1 MSMDKTIKDNRLIK
15 PKHLKIAVP
24 VILVLALILFV
35 IFRNPTSTYR
45 TEKDKT
51 TIEQVFKGPFQDFIL
66 VTGNVEPISI
76 VSLEALEAGR
86 VEKILIEEG
95 SMVKQGEV
103 ILTLRNENLNMS
115 FTDKASSY
123 AFLTNELNNQL
134 ISVKQQEITDKQDL
148 LTLDNDIS
156 EKKRKLEKTAR
167 LFVKEGV
174 SEEEYLSLKNSYETA
189 VKYRALKEQKMA
201 LDAELRANQR
211 TQIELNMKMIKQ
223 QLDNLNVKA
232 PVDGQLSNFSP
243 EIGQSVS
250 KGQSLG
256 QINVLTSYKISA
268 NIDEHY
274 IDRVKS
280 GLAATF
286 ERQTEQFSLMVTK
299 VYPQVVQGQFKVEFK
314 FNSTLPQ
321 NIRSGQSYNISLQL
335 GETEQAVQ
343 VARGGFFQS
352 TGGQWVYV
360 LSTDGSYALK
370 RNIRIGKQ
378 NPQFYEIL
386 EGLKSG
392 EKIITSSY
400 ETFGDNDKI
409 SFKY

>member
-1 MSMDKTIKDNRLIK
+1 MSMDRTIVDKRFIK
-15 PKHLKIAVP
+15 PKHLKIAFPAVL
-24 VILVLALILFV
+24 ILALILFI

-51 TIEQVFKGPFQDFIL
+51 TIEQVFKGPFQDFIRIN
-66 VTGNVEPISI
+66 GNVEPISV

-86 VEKILIEEG
+86 VERILIDEG
-95 SMVKQGEV
+95 SMVKKGDV

-134 ISVKQQEITDKQDL
+134 IAVKQQELSDKQDL

-167 LFVKEGV
+167 LFAKEGV

-189 VKYRALKEQKMA
+189 VKYREIKEQKMI
-201 LDAELRANQR
+201 LDAELRVNKR

-232 PVDGQLSNFSP
+232 PVDGQLSSFNA
-243 EIGQSVS
+243 EIGQSIS

-256 QINVLTSYKISA
+256 EVHVLTSYKITAS
-268 NIDEHY
+268 IDEHY
-274 IDRVKS
+274 IDRVKT
-280 GLAATF
+280 GLEATF
-286 ERQTEQFSLMVTK
+286 ERQSEQFDLVVAK
-299 VYPQVVQGQFKVEFK
+299 VYPQVNEGQFKVELK
-314 FNSTLPQ
+314 FESALPL

-343 VARGGFFQS
+343 IARGGFFQS

-360 LSTDGSYALK
+360 LSADGAYAVK

-386 EGLKSG
+386 EGLKPG

-400 ETFGDNDKI
+400 EMFGNNDKI
-409 SFKY
+409 SFK

>member
-1 MSMDKTIKDNRLIK
+1 
-15 PKHLKIAVP
+15 
-24 VILVLALILFV
+24 
-35 IFRNPTSTYR
+35 
-45 TEKDKT
+45 
-51 TIEQVFKGPFQDFIL
+51 
-66 VTGNVEPISI
+66 
-76 VSLEALEAGR
+76 
-86 VEKILIEEG
+86 
-95 SMVKQGEV
+95 
-103 ILTLRNENLNMS
+103 MS

-134 ISVKQQEITDKQDL
+134 IAVKQQEISDKQEL
-148 LTLDNDIS
+148 LAIDNDIS
-156 EKKRKLEKTAR
+156 EKKRKLEKTTR
-167 LFVKEGV
+167 LFAKGGV

-189 VKYRALKEQKMA
+189 VKNRELKEQKMA
-201 LDAELRANQR
+201 LDSELRANKR
-211 TQIELNMKMIKQ
+211 AQIELNMKMIKQ

-232 PVDGQLSNFSP
+232 PVDGQLANFDP

-256 QINVLTSYKISA
+256 QINVLTSYKITA

-280 GLAATF
+280 GLEATF
-286 ERQTEQFSLMVTK
+286 ERQTEKYSLEVSK
-299 VYPQVVQGQFKVEFK
+299 VYPQVNEGQFRLDLKFK
-314 FNSTLPQ
+314 SKLPQ

-335 GETEQAVQ
+335 GETEEAVQ
-343 VARGGFFQS
+343 IARGGFFQS

-360 LSTDGSYALK
+360 LSYDETFAVK

-378 NPQFYEIL
+378 NPQYYEVL
-386 EGLKSG
+386 EGLKPG

-409 SFKY
+409 RFN

>member
-1 MSMDKTIKDNRLIK
+1 MSMDKPITDSRLIK
-15 PKHLKIAVP
+15 PKHLRIAIP
-24 VILVLALILFV
+24 SLLVIALILFV
-35 IFRNPTSTYR
+35 VFRNPVSTYR
-45 TEKDKT
+45 TEKEKT
-51 TIEQVFKGPFQDFIL
+51 TIEQVFKGPFNDYIRING
-66 VTGNVEPISI
+66 TVEPISI
-76 VSLEALEAGR
+76 VTLEALEGGR

-95 SMVKQGEV
+95 SMVKKGDI

-115 FTDKASSY
+115 FTDRASSY

-134 ISVKQQEITDKQDL
+134 IEVKQQELSDKQEL

-156 EKKRKLEKTAR
+156 EKQRKLEKTSR
-167 LFVKEGV
+167 LFAKGGV

-189 VKYRALKEQKMA
+189 VTNRELKKQKMA
-201 LDAELRANQR
+201 LDAELRANKR
-211 TQIELNMKMIKQ
+211 TQIELNMKMVQQ

-232 PVDGQLSNFSP
+232 SVDGQLANFNP

-256 QINVLTSYKISA
+256 QINVLTSYKITA

-274 IDRVKS
+274 IDKVRS
-280 GLAATF
+280 GLMGTF
-286 ERQTEQFSLMVTK
+286 ERQSEQFSLVVSK
-299 VYPQVVQGQFKVEFK
+299 VYPQVNAQQFRVDFK
-314 FNSTLPQ
+314 FESTLPQ

-335 GETEQAVQ
+335 GETEEAIQ

-360 LSTDGSYALK
+360 LSPDETFAVK

-378 NPQFYEIL
+378 NPQYYEVL
-386 EGLKSG
+386 EGLNPG
-392 EKIITSSY
+392 EKVITSGY

-409 SFKY
+409 EFN

>member
-1 MSMDKTIKDNRLIK
+1 MDKTINDNRLIK
-15 PKHLKIAVP
+15 PKHLRILIP
-24 VILVLALILFV
+24 VLLVLALVLFV

-45 TEKDKT
+45 TEKAKT
-51 TIEQVFKGPFQDFIL
+51 TIEQVFKGPFKDYIR

-86 VEKILIEEG
+86 VEKLMVEDG

-167 LFVKEGV
+167 LFAKEGV

-189 VKYRALKEQKMA
+189 VKYRELKEKKMA
-201 LDAELRANQR
+201 LDAEFRTNQR

-232 PVDGQLSNFSP
+232 PVEGQLSNFSP

-286 ERQTEQFSLMVTK
+286 ERQTEQFSLQVTK

-314 FNSTLPQ
+314 FNSTLPK

-335 GETEQAVQ
+335 GETEQAIQ

-360 LSTDGSYALK
+360 LSADGTHALK

-378 NPQFYEIL
+378 NPQYYEIL
-386 EGLKSG
+386 EGLKPG
-392 EKIITSSY
+392 EKIINSSY
-400 ETFGDNDKI
+400 DTFGGNDKI
-409 SFKY
+409 SFK

>member
-1 MSMDKTIKDNRLIK
+1 MDKTINDNRLIK
-15 PKHLKIAVP
+15 PKHLRILIP
-24 VILVLALILFV
+24 VLLVLALVLFV

-45 TEKDKT
+45 TEKAKT
-51 TIEQVFKGPFQDFIL
+51 TIEQVFKGLFKDYIR

-86 VEKILIEEG
+86 VEKLMVEDG
-95 SMVKQGEV
+95 SMVKQGDV

-167 LFVKEGV
+167 LFAKEGV

-189 VKYRALKEQKMA
+189 VKYRELKEKKMA
-201 LDAELRANQR
+201 LDAEFRTNQR
-211 TQIELNMKMIKQ
+211 TQIELNMKMIKH

-232 PVDGQLSNFSP
+232 PVEGQLSNFSP

-286 ERQTEQFSLMVTK
+286 ERQTEQFSLQVTK

-314 FNSTLPQ
+314 FNSTLPK

-360 LSTDGSYALK
+360 LSTDGTHALK

-378 NPQFYEIL
+378 NPQYYEIL
-386 EGLKSG
+386 EGLKPG
-392 EKIITSSY
+392 EKIINSSY

-409 SFKY
+409 SFK